1 MTVLILSLFCLSHI
15 DQTTTWQDPRK
26 AMLSQ
31 MNVTA
36 PTSPSVQQ
44 NIMNS
49 ASGKQI
55 CIYEEDHTSKPQAVV
70 IRGEGIWI

>member
-1 MTVLILSLFCLSHI
+1 
-15 DQTTTWQDPRK
+15 
-26 AMLSQ
+26 MLSQ

-55 CIYEEDHTSKPQAVV
+55 CIYEKDHTSKPQAIL